1 MTAVTTP
8 DGPVV
13 TRRWGRFG
21 FIFAAAW
28 TVFLFQP
35 FLDGWA
41 ARDQVRG
48 WIGMI
53 ATLAF
58 AVTYLAMFRWSHT
71 RRAHNEF
78 RPPLN
83 QAVPLVLALF
93 GLAAVMVVAVGS
105 SGLSAGVFLAVS
117 AVMLFPAWLGGLTA
131 LTVAVLV
138 EVISTVMDWGSGTGL
153 SLGVC
158 AAAFA
163 MFGVTKL
170 INRNI
175 ELVREREASERLA
188 VQEERTRMA
197 RDLHD
202 ILGHSLTVITVKAE
216 LVGRLLDI
224 DIDRART
231 EVADL
236 ERLSRDALADVRQ
249 AVQGIRGLSLPVEI
263 ARAGEAL
270 RSAGIEAELP
280 NSTESVP
287 TGLRELFAWTVRE
300 GVTNV
305 VRHSGATHCSVTVGE
320 REVTVVDDGAG
331 CAESV
336 HGNGLVGLRERAA
349 AAGAR
354 VVITHPQ
361 PGGFS
366 LHVLKEEVP

>member
-1 MTAVTTP
+1 MTTP

-83 QAVPLVLALF
+83 QAVPLVVALF

-105 SGLSAGVFLAVS
+105 SGLSAAVFLAVS
-117 AVMLFPAWLGGLTA
+117 AVMLFPAWLGGITA

-305 VRHSGATHCSVTVGE
+305 VRHSGATHCSVTVCE
-320 REVTVVDDGAG
+320 RAVTVVDDGAG
-331 CAESV
+331 RAESV

-349 AAGAR
+349 VAGAR

>member
-1 MTAVTTP
+1 
-8 DGPVV
+8 
-13 TRRWGRFG
+13 
-21 FIFAAAW
+21 
-28 TVFLFQP
+28 
-35 FLDGWA
+35 
-41 ARDQVRG
+41 
-48 WIGMI
+48 
-53 ATLAF
+53 
-58 AVTYLAMFRWSHT
+58 
-71 RRAHNEF
+71 
-78 RPPLN
+78 
-83 QAVPLVLALF
+83 
-93 GLAAVMVVAVGS
+93 
-105 SGLSAGVFLAVS
+105 VFLAVS
-117 AVMLFPAWLGGLTA
+117 AIILLPAWLGGLTA
-131 LTVAVLV
+131 LSVAALV
-138 EVISTVMDWGSGTGL
+138 EVISSAMDWGSGTGL

-175 ELVREREASERLA
+175 ELVREREESERLA

-216 LVGRLLDI
+216 LVGRLLDL
-224 DIDRART
+224 DLDRART

-249 AVQGIRGLSLPVEI
+249 AVQGIRGLSLPMEI
-263 ARAGEAL
+263 ARAAEAL
-270 RSAGIEAELP
+270 RSAGIEADLP

-305 VRHSGATHCSVTVGE
+305 VRHSGATHCTVTVAAH
-320 REVTVVDDGAG
+320 EVAIVDDGSG
-331 CAESV
+331 CDESA

-366 LHVLKEEVP
+366 LQVVREEVS

>member
-1 MTAVTTP
+1 MTSVTNP

-21 FIFAAAW
+21 FLFAAAW
-28 TVFLFQP
+28 TVFLAQP

-41 ARDQVRG
+41 DHDHVRG
-48 WIGMI
+48 WIAMA
-53 ATLAF
+53 ATLTF
-58 AVTYLAMFRWSHT
+58 AVTYLGMFRWSHT
-71 RRAHNEF
+71 WRAHNEF

-83 QAVPLVLALF
+83 QAIPLMVALF
-93 GLAAVMVVAVGS
+93 ALAAVMVVAVGS
-105 SGLSAGVFLAVS
+105 SGLSAAVFLAVS
-117 AVMLFPAWLGGLTA
+117 AIMLLPAWLGGLTA
-131 LTVAVLV
+131 LSVAALV
-138 EVISTVMDWGSGTGL
+138 EVISSVMDWGSGTGL

-175 ELVREREASERLA
+175 ELVREREESERLA

-216 LVGRLLDI
+216 LVGRLLDL
-224 DIDRART
+224 DLDRART

-249 AVQGIRGLSLPVEI
+249 AVQGIRGLSLPMEI
-263 ARAGEAL
+263 ARAAEAL
-270 RSAGIEAELP
+270 RSAGIEADMP

-305 VRHSGATHCSVTVGE
+305 VRHSGATRCSVTVGE
-320 REVTVVDDGAG
+320 HEVTIVDDGSG
-331 CAESV
+331 CSESA

-366 LHVLKEEVP
+366 LQVLREEVS

>member
-1 MTAVTTP
+1 MTTP

-21 FIFAAAW
+21 FVFAAAW
-28 TVFLFQP
+28 TIFLFQP
-35 FLDGWA
+35 LLDGWND
-41 ARDQVRG
+41 RDHVRG

-53 ATLAF
+53 ATLGF

-78 RPPLN
+78 RPPLT
-83 QAVPLVLALF
+83 QAVPLVVVLF

-105 SGLSAGVFLAVS
+105 SGLSAAVFLAVS
-117 AVMLFPAWLGGLTA
+117 AVMLFPAWLGGITA

-138 EVISTVMDWGSGTGL
+138 EVISAVMDWGSGTGL

-175 ELVREREASERLA
+175 ELLREREKSERLA

-224 DIDRART
+224 DVDRART

-320 REVTVVDDGAG
+320 REVTVVDDGSG
-331 CAESV
+331 CSESA

-366 LHVLKEEVP
+366 LHVLTEEVP